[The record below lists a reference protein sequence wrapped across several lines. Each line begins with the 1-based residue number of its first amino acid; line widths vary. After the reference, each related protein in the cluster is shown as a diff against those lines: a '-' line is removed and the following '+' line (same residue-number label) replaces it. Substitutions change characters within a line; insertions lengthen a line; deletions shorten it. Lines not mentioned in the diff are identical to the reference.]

1 MVEAV
6 QTTQSTLGIWVIV
19 AVAMI
24 SLAVWLVGVYVAD
37 SYQARLSRLWQRAR
51 AAGPAVG
58 EAGASAVTIP
68 GPRRDAGQPAT
79 QPGPV
84 QEPAPEPVEA
94 PRGRHARPRERHR
107 EDAEP
112 ATTRTDYLQTD
123 FRRDGPLTK
132 VETEIERNAPTRADI
147 PAQADAPT
155 RPDLPAQPTQGATAV
170 QPAAGRHAMPS
181 QRSGET
187 DRAERSYAGSDAER
201 EDDDS
206 QR

>member
-37 SYQARLSRLWQRAR
+37 SYQTRLSRLWQRAR

-68 GPRRDAGQPAT
+68 GQRSDAGQPAA
-79 QPGPV
+79 PP
-84 QEPAPEPVEA
+84 EPAHEPEPVAA
-94 PRGRHARPRERHR
+94 PRGRHARPWERHTG
-107 EDAEP
+107 DAAEP
-112 ATTRTDYLQTD
+112 AAVRTDYLQTD

-155 RPDLPAQPTQGATAV
+155 RPDLPAQPAQGATAI
-170 QPAAGRHAMPS
+170 QPATGRHAMPS

-187 DRAERSYAGSDAER
+187 DRAERSYAGPDADR
-201 EDDDS
+201 EDDDD